1 MPITKSAKKAL
12 RQSKRR
18 MLKNRGARQEIRTAV
33 KKMRELAGQKNIEEA
48 KQFLPRL
55 YQVLDKAAKRRVI
68 EKNTAARKK
77 SRLTRLFNSLKTNS
91 K

>member
-1 MPITKSAKKAL
+1 
-12 RQSKRR
+12 